1 MNEKKFVWK
10 QTNDGTFHLFLDD
23 PAKSDFEKLA
33 SGTELKV
40 IKDGSHIVMP
50 FASPYGKKLIT
61 LWCIIE
67 NRVFE
72 ETLSANTEIIV
83 LEGHPL
89 YKCDGQWYAMVPQH
103 DGGWKEQLLGEKFEN
118 FLSCPDNITYKR
130 LYYNYFLR
138 GKNGESVKL
147 NRFID
152 GKLEVSDEYCEFV
165 ECGAKLI
172 ALRKDDVSDVFVPN
186 QIEPVKGSED
196 EAFEAFGGV
205 YAWSE
210 QDNGWLFYPNFSIYA
225 KNAVYRIWGE
235 YREKIE
241 LCRLEKGQLYAEAEG
256 PWYWKAKALCLCIKD
271 VCYIKDDETGL
282 VDFDNPKPTFKK
294 RIKDFFKR
302 N

>member
-33 SGTELKV
+33 SGIELKV

-72 ETLSANTEIIV
+72 ATLSANTEIVV
-83 LEGHPL
+83 LEGHTL
-89 YKCDGQWYAMVPQH
+89 YKCDGQWYAMVPQR

-138 GKNGESVKL
+138 GKNGESVNL
-147 NRFID
+147 IRFVD
-152 GKLEVSDEYCEFV
+152 GKLEVSDEYREIV

-172 ALRKDDVSDVFVPN
+172 AQRTDDAYDVFVPN
-186 QIEPVKGSED
+186 SATPIKAELGEV
-196 EAFEAFGGV
+196 FEAHQGIYV
-205 YAWSE
+205 WSE
-210 QDNGWLFYPNFSIYA
+210 QKRGWVFYPNCRTYA
-225 KNAVYRIWGE
+225 KNAVFRILGE
-235 YREKIE
+235 YREHIM
-241 LCRLEKGQLYAEAEG
+241 LWRLDGDQLYLIAEG
-256 PWYWKAKALCLCIKD
+256 RWYWKDKPFCPCIEG
-271 VCYIKDDETGL
+271 VCYLKNEETDL
-282 VDFDNPKPTFKK
+282 VDFDNPKSTFKK
-294 RIKDFFKR
+294 LIKDFF
-302 N
+302 NLN